1 MGERRKKRFVD
12 PSKGHPNDKFY
23 GVPLWMRRLEK
34 KMAKRRDPN
43 EVVDVD
49 FSGLERDEGVMVE
62 LANGERYPD
71 NDVVGW
77 LEDCR

>member
-12 PSKGHPNDKFY
+12 PSKGHPNDRFY

-43 EVVDVD
+43 EVVDGFVIIRRKGA
-49 FSGLERDEGVMVE
+49 SCIVQRT
-62 LANGERYPD
+62 
-71 NDVVGW
+71 
-77 LEDCR
+77 

>member
-23 GVPLWMRRLEK
+23 GVPLWMRRLAK
-34 KMAKRRDPN
+34 KAAKRRGPN

-49 FSGLERDEGVMVE
+49 FSGLERGEGVM
-62 LANGERYPD
+62 
-71 NDVVGW
+71 
-77 LEDCR
+77 LEMDGGMT

>member
-23 GVPLWMRRLEK
+23 GVPLWMRRLAK
-34 KMAKRRDPN
+34 KAAKRRGPN

-49 FSGLERDEGVMVE
+49 FGGLERGEGVM
-62 LANGERYPD
+62 
-71 NDVVGW
+71 
-77 LEDCR
+77 LEMDGGMT

>member
-1 MGERRKKRFVD
+1 
-12 PSKGHPNDKFY
+12 
-23 GVPLWMRRLEK
+23 
-34 KMAKRRDPN
+34 MAKRRDPN

-49 FSGLERDEGVMVE
+49 FSGLERGEGVMVE